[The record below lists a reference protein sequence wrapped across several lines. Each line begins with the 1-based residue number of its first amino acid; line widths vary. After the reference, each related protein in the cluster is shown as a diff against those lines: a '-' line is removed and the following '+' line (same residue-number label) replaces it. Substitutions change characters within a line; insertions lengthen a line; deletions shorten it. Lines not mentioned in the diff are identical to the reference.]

1 MPLAWRLRQESR
13 GAQGPSNQVAMLL
26 PSFPPANPPVPA
38 PMNPPTTSGMPVRSC
53 LESLLRLHTP
63 AKPPPTA
70 APHRRPARWR
80 EHVAVLQYVGRLAR
94 QPARPF
100 ADHRVL
106 AAGPARGL
114 PGPAAGPVGAAARIR
129 RPLLHPLPPLLR
141 HPRIA
146 PHRAEAHTD
155 RMNPRA
161 AGAARPTSSPPNG
174 TTPARPDHDRF
185 ETFYFFIRG
194 GPPCGMTAGY
204 FATRRRRRDRP
215 AAVAAR

>member
-1 MPLAWRLRQESR
+1 MWPQRAC
-13 GAQGPSNQVAMLL
+13 A
-26 PSFPPANPPVPA
+26 
-38 PMNPPTTSGMPVRSC
+38 
-53 LESLLRLHTP
+53 
-63 AKPPPTA
+63 TA
-70 APHRRPARWR
+70 AGSAADTAHRADDGHHLRDCRRAGQMARSAGLGLRRIAGLARWR
-80 EHVAVLQYVGRLAR
+80 EHVAALQYDGRLAR

-114 PGPAAGPVGAAARIR
+114 PGPAAGPVGAAARIQ
-129 RPLLHPLPPLLR
+129 RPLLHPLPPLQR

-185 ETFYFFIRG
+185 ETFYFIIRG